1 MMLSFLKWTSMF
13 FHSPSKVPPSLN
25 HMPHL
30 CVFFHDTGTLK
41 TWSELPLR
49 LAGRAARTELARMVS
64 QEQTYRAEKMYRL
77 AKYNFSHVRSRIQ
90 VSTKGVSFFPYTG
103 HTLILD
109 PGLVLI

>member
-1 MMLSFLKWTSMF
+1 MF
-13 FHSPSKVPPSLN
+13 FPRHRYAEDLER
-25 HMPHL
+25 
-30 CVFFHDTGTLK
+30 TA
-41 TWSELPLR
+41 LR
-49 LAGRAARTELARMVS
+49 LAGRAARTELARMV
-64 QEQTYRAEKMYRL
+64 EQTYRAEKMYRL